1 MIYENT
7 KNQSNMKN
15 LKVLFTV
22 LCVACATS
30 AWGETVLTGNIVYSC
45 KPISI
50 ANSTSYG
57 SYSGNVTR
65 LNSTDLVSTASWQ
78 MTCGSSNGLGSNNN
92 QKAKMILSNGSFT
105 ASSAIAKA
113 IGKTTSATYVA
124 ALICNTALEN
134 VGKFSFSH
142 GGYGNNAPSNM
153 WLCYSTDDWATATAI
168 SLTVGTS
175 GECTFE
181 SPIATAKYA
190 FVIYK
195 TSYTTVKTPTFTFYE
210 ASSGSGE
217 TTYSVTFDAGTN
229 GTCST
234 TSLTETSQG
243 SGVTLPSC
251 IPNAGYTFVGWAT
264 SSSATSANVGEAGT
278 LYKPTSNCTLYA
290 VYSAIQ
296 YTVTWVVGSN
306 SSKPKSY
313 TTQVAHG
320 SKATPPDDLTLTG
333 SEIGNCVDTFVGWS
347 KSTLKSPTDTPP
359 SDLFK
364 DKSHDAI
371 TENTTFYAVFTNFSV
386 WIPADICFT
395 RMTFFR

>member
-1 MIYENT
+1 
-7 KNQSNMKN
+7 MKK

-22 LCVACATS
+22 LYMACATS

-78 MTCGSSNGLGSNNN
+78 MTCGSSNGLGSNSN

-195 TSYTTVKTPTFTFYE
+195 TSYTTVRTPTFTFYE

-217 TTYSVTFDAGTN
+217 TTNYTVHWMVGGAEYT
-229 GTCST
+229 T
-234 TSLTETSQG
+234 TS
-243 SGVTLPSC
+243 V
-251 IPNAGYTFVGWAT
+251 
-264 SSSATSANVGEAGT
+264 
-278 LYKPTSNCTLYA
+278 
-290 VYSAIQ
+290 
-296 YTVTWVVGSN
+296 
-306 SSKPKSY
+306 KS
-313 TTQVAHG
+313 G
-320 SKATPPDDLTLTG
+320 SKATPPTTPPADNAL
-333 SEIGNCVDTFVGWS
+333 SCANTFMGWS
-347 KSTLKSPTDTPP
+347 KQNLGSNTGQGAP

-364 DKSHDAI
+364 DESPDAI
-371 TENTTFYAVFTNFSV
+371 TANTTFYAVFATKLQ
-386 WIPADICFT
+386 
-395 RMTFFR
+395 